1 MYGGERLRKPS
12 PDSSKKSAEM
22 FEVYLRQQ
30 VAQHGSV
37 REALDR
43 RRPTKGKVRMTLAEF
58 MPRWFEGYV
67 AVYNR
72 PKEQHQKR
80 CAFHAHLLSSFGSMR
95 LDAITT
101 EAVERYKAKKKQ
113 SGLTSKTINN
123 HLAILRKC
131 LATAKDWNLLAEV
144 PRMPTLKTNRPSFR
158 YLSESEE
165 RDLLAAVP
173 PSQLRSMILVALRTG
188 LRFSELT
195 ALRWEDIDINQ
206 GLLAVQR
213 SIVEGHI
220 GPTKNLRSRH
230 IRLTREVLAVLQ
242 TTPKEHPLVFHH
254 NGAPVHQ
261 QVAIKRL
268 RRLSKRAG
276 IEPST
281 WHDLRHTFASRLVA
295 RGAPLPAV
303 QQLLGHA
310 DIAMTMRYTHLAP
323 DTVNSAMGLLEER
336 WMLPNGCSEDVLASN
351 CHLPPQSLP
360 QPSKAPSDAP

>member
-1 MYGGERLRKPS
+1 MYNGERLRKPS
-12 PDSSKKSAEM
+12 PGNSKASAEQ
-22 FEVYLRQQ
+22 FEAFLRQL

-37 REALDR
+37 REVLKIR
-43 RRPTKGKVRMTLAEF
+43 KPTKSQACITLAEF

-80 CAFHAHLLSSFGSMR
+80 CAFRAHLLQSFGTLR
-95 LDAITT
+95 LNAITT
-101 EAVERYKAKKKQ
+101 EVIERYKAKKKL
-113 SGLTSKTINN
+113 SGLTPKTINN

-131 LATAKDWNLLAEV
+131 LATARDWNLLTEV
-144 PRMPTLKTNRPSFR
+144 PHVPTLRTSRPSFR

-165 RDLLAAVP
+165 KALLAATP
-173 PSQLRSMILVALRTG
+173 PCQLRSMILVALRTG

-195 ALRWEDIDINQ
+195 ALRWEDIDLNR
-206 GLLAVQR
+206 GLLAVHR

-230 IRLTREVLAVLQ
+230 IRLTREVLDVLQ
-242 TTPKEHPLVFHH
+242 ATPKEHPLVFQHD
-254 NGAPVHQ
+254 GAPVHQ

-276 IEPST
+276 IEPAT

-323 DTVNSAMGLLEER
+323 DTVSSAMDLLEER
-336 WMLPNGCSEDVLASN
+336 WVFLNRDSEGELSSN
-351 CHLPPQSLP
+351 CHQAVLSPTQQSSA
-360 QPSKAPSDAP
+360 QSETR